1 MWEAKDPIDR
11 CRYDHPSKNLQTQNR
26 FGVFQSPENERT
38 SNRSNGSYGG
48 METLYS
54 VSSPRTAKVSIISI
68 HEVTDIKLS
77 IQVSIDQHLAS
88 LLG

>member
-1 MWEAKDPIDR
+1 MRKAKGLIDR

-48 METLYS
+48 MELSYS
-54 VSSPRTAKVSIISI
+54 VSSPRTAKVSTVSLR
-68 HEVTDIKLS
+68 EVADLKAL
-77 IQVSIDQHLAS
+77 VSVLKD
-88 LLG
+88 